1 LKNTQLVKKRLT
13 LCSGYK
19 IHAGKNV
26 AFSIGNNTYIYP
38 GVGWKCLGPHPGSLY
53 WKFCGELSF
62 DIGNISLRE
71 IFQSL
76 ERAINLMG
84 VPAEQLLPCHPD
96 LFYYLSRQ
104 ITYYYN

>member
-1 LKNTQLVKKRLT
+1 
-13 LCSGYK
+13 
-19 IHAGKNV
+19 
-26 AFSIGNNTYIYP
+26 
-38 GVGWKCLGPHPGSLY
+38 VGWKCLGPHPGSLY

-84 VPAEQLLPCHPD
+84 VPAEQQT
-96 LFYYLSRQ
+96 FFIIYLGRSPII
-104 ITYYYN
+104 ITKLSIVLVKTLNLDK